1 MDKHLT
7 ELYDLCEVVNR
18 AIKDANEK
26 IRNAGGKLT
35 AGDVD
40 YVDKLTHTL
49 KSIKTTIAMIEH
61 EDEYSEGRGYT
72 YDSMSY
78 ARGTNRSMPNRM
90 YPGGSSYDDMSYN
103 DGNSYARGRGR
114 NAKRDSMG
122 RYSSERGYSRDDAK
136 KDMMSDL
143 REIMQDAPDE
153 QTRQEFQR
161 FMNKLET
168 M

>member
-61 EDEYSEGRGYT
+61 ENEYSEGRGYA

-103 DGNSYARGRGR
+103 DGNSYARGRGS
-114 NAKRDSMG
+114 NAKRDNMG
-122 RYSSERGYSRDDAK
+122 RYSSERGYSRDSK
-136 KDMMSDL
+136 EDMMSEL
-143 REIMQDAPDE
+143 RELMQDAPDE
-153 QTRQEFQR
+153 RTKQEFQR
-161 FMNKLET
+161 FMSKLEQ

>member
-35 AGDVD
+35 AGDVE

-49 KSIKTTIAMIEH
+49 KSIKTTIAMIES
-61 EDEYSEGRGYT
+61 EDDYSETGYG
-72 YDSMSY
+72 YDGMSY
-78 ARGTNRSMPNRM
+78 ARGRGRGYSRNN
-90 YPGGSSYDDMSYN
+90 SYGDPYGDDMN
-103 DGNSYARGRGR
+103 NNSYARGRGR
-114 NAKRDSMG
+114 YAKRDSMG
-122 RYSSERGYSRDDAK
+122 RYSSNGYSRADAK
-136 KDMMSDL
+136 EDMMNDL

-153 QTRQEFQR
+153 RTKQEFQR
-161 FMNKLET
+161 FMSKLES